1 MEKQMYT
8 VFDNVSKT
16 YSPPFVEV
24 NNGTAMRGMM
34 DLMQQQPNHHFAKFP
49 DNYQLVNIGTW
60 DDIQGIMTFDKHTIV
75 AELVAIKTPTD
86 MIKEN

>member
-1 MEKQMYT
+1 MYT

>member
-1 MEKQMYT
+1 MEKQMFT
-8 VFDNVSKT
+8 VYDNVSKT

-34 DLMQQQPNHHFAKFP
+34 DMMQQQPQHPFAKFP

-60 DDIQGIMTFDKHTIV
+60 DDEQGIMTFDKHTIV
-75 AELVAIKTPTD
+75 AELVAIKTPSD